1 MATTEKVPAQLDP
14 AEVKAEL
21 LAKYPPKVA
30 RKRAKQIVFNEAVAS
45 EAPEI
50 MANVRTIPGII
61 TMRGCT

>member
-30 RKRAKQIVFNEAVAS
+30 DRKSVV
-45 EAPEI
+45 
-50 MANVRTIPGII
+50 
-61 TMRGCT
+61 